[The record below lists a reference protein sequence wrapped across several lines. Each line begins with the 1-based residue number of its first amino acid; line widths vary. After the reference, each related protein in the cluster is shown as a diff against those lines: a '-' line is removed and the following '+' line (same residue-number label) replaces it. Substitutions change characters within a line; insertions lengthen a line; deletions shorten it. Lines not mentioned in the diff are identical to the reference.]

1 MTTIESMYPNTIIC
15 RDKLRKYL
23 HFHHERDEFIK
34 GLSKMRHCDWVI
46 HKKLSDERNK
56 VKYLYLAR
64 GNGKWAVVDKYIDF
78 MINGDDMVRRIEK
91 AKQVI
96 KKEPVLDHDIV
107 PFDSW
112 NGLRPLNACYGHTYN
127 FEPKIR
133 TDAYLYSNDY
143 ARQLLLYNQ
152 LMFGGVSKDT
162 FDEDWDYISI

>member
-1 MTTIESMYPNTIIC
+1 MTTIESIYPHTIIC

-64 GNGKWAVVDKYIDF
+64 GNGKWATIDKYINSYFDLI
-78 MINGDDMVRRIEK
+78 INAKIER
-91 AKQVI
+91 AYR
-96 KKEPVLDHDIV
+96 KEPVLDHDIV
-107 PFDSW
+107 PI
-112 NGLRPLNACYGHTYN
+112 NPCYGHTYD

-133 TDAYLYSNDY
+133 TDAYLYPSDY
-143 ARQLLLYNQ
+143 RRQFWLYNQ
-152 LMFGGVSKDT
+152 LLFGGVSKDT
-162 FDEDWDYISI
+162 LDEGWDYISI